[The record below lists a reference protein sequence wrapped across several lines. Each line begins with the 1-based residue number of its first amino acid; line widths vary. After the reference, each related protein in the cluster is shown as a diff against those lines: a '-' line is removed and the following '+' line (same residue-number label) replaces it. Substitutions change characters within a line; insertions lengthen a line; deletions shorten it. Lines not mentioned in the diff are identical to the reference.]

1 MIVFKILFLS
11 FSVSKFTVNTYVI
24 AYVNLE
30 CDVHYVV
37 VTCRYGF
44 KMMLDQVLMGEAT
57 TPGEFEEYLVE
68 FDRDWYIGLEKEE
81 DWKSSVL
88 NSVPNLFSLGHNKA
102 QVITKSTGE
111 NINISLSLH
120 RQSQKQQVTN
130 IIVTSG
136 IQQGT
141 CN

>member
-1 MIVFKILFLS
+1 
-11 FSVSKFTVNTYVI
+11 
-24 AYVNLE
+24 
-30 CDVHYVV
+30 
-37 VTCRYGF
+37 
-44 KMMLDQVLMGEAT
+44 MMLDQVLMGEAT

-111 NINISLSLH
+111 KLQHFPLH

-141 CN
+141 CNYKYIR

>member
-1 MIVFKILFLS
+1 
-11 FSVSKFTVNTYVI
+11 
-24 AYVNLE
+24 
-30 CDVHYVV
+30 
-37 VTCRYGF
+37 
-44 KMMLDQVLMGEAT
+44 MLDQVLMGEAT

-111 NINISLSLH
+111 KLQHFTLSAQAITKTTGNKYNCYIWDTTRH
-120 RQSQKQQVTN
+120 M
-130 IIVTSG
+130 
-136 IQQGT
+136 
-141 CN
+141 

>member
-1 MIVFKILFLS
+1 
-11 FSVSKFTVNTYVI
+11 
-24 AYVNLE
+24 
-30 CDVHYVV
+30 
-37 VTCRYGF
+37 
-44 KMMLDQVLMGEAT
+44 MMLDQVLMGEAT

-88 NSVPNLFSLGHNKA
+88 NSTPNLFSLGHNKA

-111 NINISLSLH
+111 KLQHFTLH

-141 CN
+141 CNYKYIR

>member
-1 MIVFKILFLS
+1 M
-11 FSVSKFTVNTYVI
+11 SVICVI
-24 AYVNLE
+24 G
-30 CDVHYVV
+30 
-37 VTCRYGF
+37 TCRYGF

-102 QVITKSTGE
+102 QVMTKSTGE
-111 NINISLSLH
+111 KLQHFTLSAQAITKTTGNKYNCYIWDTTRH
-120 RQSQKQQVTN
+120 M
-130 IIVTSG
+130 
-136 IQQGT
+136 
-141 CN
+141 